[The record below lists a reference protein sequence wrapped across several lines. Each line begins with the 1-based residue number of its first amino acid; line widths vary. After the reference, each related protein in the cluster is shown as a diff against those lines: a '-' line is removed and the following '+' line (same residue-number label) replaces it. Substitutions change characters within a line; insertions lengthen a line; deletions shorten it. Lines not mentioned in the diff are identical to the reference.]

1 MEAGSCGR
9 LVAMQCS
16 STIPGSS
23 ARDRSYDTRRQQQKK
38 QNVCSL
44 GGSALSSRSSSSR
57 GEKFI
62 SCGFLKPGQL
72 ASFKLKNKEL
82 SQQEVR
88 AKKQVP
94 SRLLVSSVLA
104 EIPSEM
110 VVSTR
115 DSLFFFFFSVKRN
128 FVHVSLRISFGCSFA
143 EAL

>member
-1 MEAGSCGR
+1 MEAGSCSR

-16 STIPGSS
+16 SIIPGSS
-23 ARDRSYDTRRQQQKK
+23 ARNRSYGTQRQHQKK
-38 QNVCSL
+38 RNVCSL
-44 GGSALSSRSSSSR
+44 GGSALSSSR
-57 GEKFI
+57 GERFI

-72 ASFKLKNKEL
+72 ASFKVKNKEL

-94 SRLLVSSVLA
+94 SRLAVSSVLA

-115 DSLFFFFFSVKRN
+115 DSLFFFFLSVKRN
-128 FVHVSLRISFGCSFA
+128 FVHVPLRISFGCSFA

>member
-1 MEAGSCGR
+1 MMEVGSCSR

-16 STIPGSS
+16 SIIPGSS
-23 ARDRSYDTRRQQQKK
+23 ARDRSYDTQRQQQKK

-44 GGSALSSRSSSSR
+44 GGSALSSSSR
-57 GEKFI
+57 GERFI

-72 ASFKLKNKEL
+72 ASSKVKNKEL

-94 SRLLVSSVLA
+94 SRLVVSSVLA

-115 DSLFFFFFSVKRN
+115 DSLFFFFSVKRN

>member
-1 MEAGSCGR
+1 MMEAGSCSR

-16 STIPGSS
+16 SIIPGSF
-23 ARDRSYDTRRQQQKK
+23 ARDRSYDTQRQQQKK

-44 GGSALSSRSSSSR
+44 GGSALSSSSR
-57 GEKFI
+57 GERFI

-72 ASFKLKNKEL
+72 ASFKVKNKEL

-94 SRLLVSSVLA
+94 SRLVVSSVLA

-115 DSLFFFFFSVKRN
+115 DSLFFSFLSN
-128 FVHVSLRISFGCSFA
+128 EILCMSL
-143 EAL
+143 

>member
-1 MEAGSCGR
+1 
-9 LVAMQCS
+9 
-16 STIPGSS
+16 
-23 ARDRSYDTRRQQQKK
+23 
-38 QNVCSL
+38 
-44 GGSALSSRSSSSR
+44 
-57 GEKFI
+57 
-62 SCGFLKPGQL
+62 L
-72 ASFKLKNKEL
+72 ASFKVKNKEL

-94 SRLLVSSVLA
+94 SRLAVSSVLA

-115 DSLFFFFFSVKRN
+115 DSLFFFLSVKRN

>member
-1 MEAGSCGR
+1 MEAWSCSR

-16 STIPGSS
+16 SIIPGSS
-23 ARDRSYDTRRQQQKK
+23 ARDRSYDTQRQQQKK

-44 GGSALSSRSSSSR
+44 GGSARSSSSR
-57 GEKFI
+57 GERFI

-72 ASFKLKNKEL
+72 ASFKVKNKEL

-94 SRLLVSSVLA
+94 SRLAVSSVLA

-128 FVHVSLRISFGCSFA
+128 FVHVSLRISFVCSFA

>member
-1 MEAGSCGR
+1 MMQAGSCSR

-16 STIPGSS
+16 SIIPGSS
-23 ARDRSYDTRRQQQKK
+23 ARNRSYDTQRQHQKK
-38 QNVCSL
+38 RNVCSL
-44 GGSALSSRSSSSR
+44 GGSALSSSSSSR
-57 GEKFI
+57 GERFI

-72 ASFKLKNKEL
+72 ASFKVKNKEL

-94 SRLLVSSVLA
+94 SRLAVSSVLA

-115 DSLFFFFFSVKRN
+115 DSLFFFFLSVKRN